1 MNYIETIYLKF
12 PKLDDLPEGTRR
24 RGRQSIL
31 RRKEIGP
38 EIMRAFIMEFI
49 DHRIKLMNDL
59 SPIILEIGS
68 FDVNKIRKEI
78 YEKFNLEFGLSHHE
92 MYGIVRQVVKAHKV
106 KSDKRRITKAII
118 FTPGTPILMP
128 RPNNCIIYKDKKG
141 INRLAIY
148 IPKLGRL
155 PVSLDQKIIKELPY
169 LSNVMMMRKEG
180 NVYLSLTFFDPTEEG
195 VLKYRRRY
203 SANYKEES
211 GLTEEEVAN
220 EKAKKEEVQK
230 KHIQD
235 IEAERKIKEETLPS
249 LTMKILDK
257 YDAKDALREKEE
269 EESNPKEGEIWRIT
283 STGELVTIFDDRI
296 DDYPSK
302 VWIKGNADPSANSYW
317 ILLSKIERV

>member
-155 PVSLDQKIIKELPY
+155 PVHLDQKIIKELPY

-203 SANYKEES
+203 SANYKEEA
-211 GLTEEEVAN
+211 GLTEEQIRENNDKIRQDYKDKMAAQEAL
-220 EKAKKEEVQK
+220 EK
-230 KHIQD
+230 
-235 IEAERKIKEETLPS
+235 
-249 LTMKILDK
+249 
-257 YDAKDALREKEE
+257 LRE
-269 EESNPKEGEIWRIT
+269 NDPKKSETWRIIA
-283 STGELVTIFDDRI
+283 TGELVDIITDKINYDDNTVLVSGLNNYLEDGYDI
-296 DDYPSK
+296 SLDAIEK
-302 VWIKGNADPSANSYW
+302 VEA
-317 ILLSKIERV
+317 R